1 MLPST
6 DTMRVSA
13 PRARSTVAPMVS
25 EHLAT
30 LAGEPFTHEEL
41 HVFCEPATGLRAVVA
56 IHSTRLGPAAGGLRL
71 HAYRTV
77 DRAIADALDLS
88 RAMTC
93 KNAFA
98 GLDLGGGKAV
108 LIDDGQW
115 ERREERMRAFGALL
129 ERLGG
134 RYITAEDVGTTPHD
148 METIAEATDHVAGR
162 PGGQGDPSAA
172 TARTVF
178 GAIRNAAAIELGRGL
193 DELTVGV
200 LGVGHVGARLVKLL
214 RAAGAHVMHTD
225 LDTARAERVAAATG
239 SEHAPLSGFITRKM
253 DVLAPC
259 ALGGTIQTG
268 HVTQLCCTIL
278 CGAANNPLGGEA
290 TETELTR
297 AGILYVPDFLANSG
311 GIIHIAADICGFDQ
325 AEVNS
330 RIEAAI
336 SQTQRVLEEAHATA
350 VSPLMIAHRLV
361 DRRLARRS
369 PSTVITTSF

>member
-1 MLPST
+1 
-6 DTMRVSA
+6 
-13 PRARSTVAPMVS
+13 
-25 EHLAT
+25 
-30 LAGEPFTHEEL
+30 
-41 HVFCEPATGLRAVVA
+41 
-56 IHSTRLGPAAGGLRL
+56 
-71 HAYRTV
+71 
-77 DRAIADALDLS
+77 
-88 RAMTC
+88 MTC

-134 RYITAEDVGTTPHD
+134 RYITAEDVGATPHD
-148 METIAEATDHVAGR
+148 METIAEVTDHVAGR

-178 GAIRNAAAIELGRGL
+178 GAIRNTAAIELGRGL

-214 RAAGAHVMHTD
+214 RAAGAHVMRRD
-225 LDTARAERVAAATG
+225 LEPA
-239 SEHAPLSGFITRKM
+239 
-253 DVLAPC
+253 
-259 ALGGTIQTG
+259 
-268 HVTQLCCTIL
+268 
-278 CGAANNPLGGEA
+278 
-290 TETELTR
+290 
-297 AGILYVPDFLANSG
+297 
-311 GIIHIAADICGFDQ
+311 HIAADICGFDQ